1 MNTPKLTPASKPER
15 LLRLPE
21 VEALSGLRK
30 TSIYN
35 GAHAGTFPAPI
46 RLSVRCVA
54 WRESD
59 IAKWQAERAH
69 ALKGKP

>member
-1 MNTPKLTPASKPER
+1 MNTPTQTTPSKPER
-15 LLRLPE
+15 MLRLPE
-21 VEALSGLRK
+21 VEALSGLKK

-46 RLSVRCVA
+46 RLSLRCVA

-59 IAKWQAERAH
+59 IAKWQAERGQ
-69 ALKGKP
+69 ALGAKS